1 MISKSDVLKN
11 ISIVDVAEHCS
22 LSLERVS
29 SGNFDH
35 RCKCPSKD
43 HKHAAERTS
52 SCYINSGD
60 NNFYC
65 FGCNAG
71 YNVIDFYM
79 LSSDVSFSEAMSFLR
94 TLVDES
100 TMVSGPAPIRRGNFS
115 ILIDI
120 YSYIRRYKDM
130 FVNDYKWMSSFSKRI
145 DYYVDK
151 IDSYDIDKSKRL
163 YSKVQKELKKRYG
176 SR

>member
-1 MISKSDVLKN
+1 MISKADILKN
-11 ISIVDVAEHCS
+11 ISIVDIAEHCS

-52 SCYINSGD
+52 SCYINSVD

-79 LSSDVSFSEAMSFLR
+79 LSKDASFSEAMSFLR
-94 TLVDES
+94 TLIDES
-100 TMVSGPAPIRRGNFS
+100 TITRGSSPIRRGNFS
-115 ILIDI
+115 ILIEI
-120 YSYIRRYKDM
+120 YSYIRRYRNM
-130 FVNDYKWMSSFSKRI
+130 FIDDNKWMNSFSKKI
-145 DYYVDK
+145 DFYVDK
-151 IDSYDIDKSKRL
+151 IDSYDIDKSKKL
-163 YSKVQKELKKRYG
+163 YSKVKKELVKRYG
-176 SR
+176 SK